1 MAKNNLFLRVLGF
14 PDLDGKILKND
25 ELFFVPNK
33 DAFQKVIH
41 FLLCKLDK
49 EKSETLFRDCWP
61 IFDKKMEA
69 EFRRV
74 CFNWYKELQMK
85 HPNELPAI
93 TASLFQ
99 SPGGRKF
106 INFISH
112 FVRFVTKEIIRRSE
126 SQVWQPKDLKI
137 EPVKNLMKGC
147 MIENS
152 QVTKNEF
159 EEFRGFAGKSQNLSS
174 SLSLHFRQIKSDY
187 KEAKSENEQLCKE
200 ISNIE
205 SLRRNCEKL
214 KCENQDLKLEF
225 QAEKQDLQNSLNQ
238 IGKIGGQ
245 NAEKFILDLSAYN
258 DPSLKSVLEK
268 LLGSTLDLKLSHQA
282 EPKLNFPFQDI
293 QTNLQKA
300 EKQHSKF
307 VNLQSKLNAD
317 LTNAKLN
324 NTTYDQKSLDK
335 GEPTE
340 ISVLLPVTPGVRIQ
354 HDQNPEFPK
363 SKFLLENSKSEIP
376 PEMSVCSDVGLKVST
391 PNTTTAVLMS
401 PEQSRIVHHPYKLD
415 LTPKPIKLDSSFD
428 KSGFSS
434 LAEDDT
440 KNNETRR
447 FLLSPKLLD
456 SSPLAS
462 LTPSAAAAVTTP
474 ISRMNISSPRI
485 SGQFANTPAGK
496 RLAMRLNEL
505 MTTLAP
511 STDTNESL
519 ISPQTSFLLG
529 NTTPPDFSHIG
540 DFEV

>member
-1 MAKNNLFLRVLGF
+1 
-14 PDLDGKILKND
+14 
-25 ELFFVPNK
+25 
-33 DAFQKVIH
+33 
-41 FLLCKLDK
+41 
-49 EKSETLFRDCWP
+49 
-61 IFDKKMEA
+61 
-69 EFRRV
+69 
-74 CFNWYKELQMK
+74 MK

-174 SLSLHFRQIKSDY
+174 SLSLHFRQIKSDF
-187 KEAKSENEQLCKE
+187 KEAKSENEQLCKK

-268 LLGSTLDLKLSHQA
+268 LLNSTLDLKLSHQA

-363 SKFLLENSKSEIP
+363 SKFLLENSKSKIP

-529 NTTPPDFSHIG
+529 NTTPPDFSHID

>member
-1 MAKNNLFLRVLGF
+1 M
-14 PDLDGKILKND
+14 
-25 ELFFVPNK
+25 
-33 DAFQKVIH
+33 
-41 FLLCKLDK
+41 
-49 EKSETLFRDCWP
+49 
-61 IFDKKMEA
+61 
-69 EFRRV
+69 
-74 CFNWYKELQMK
+74 
-85 HPNELPAI
+85 
-93 TASLFQ
+93 
-99 SPGGRKF
+99 
-106 INFISH
+106 
-112 FVRFVTKEIIRRSE
+112 
-126 SQVWQPKDLKI
+126 
-137 EPVKNLMKGC
+137 
-147 MIENS
+147 
-152 QVTKNEF
+152 
-159 EEFRGFAGKSQNLSS
+159 
-174 SLSLHFRQIKSDY
+174 
-187 KEAKSENEQLCKE
+187 
-200 ISNIE
+200 
-205 SLRRNCEKL
+205 
-214 KCENQDLKLEF
+214 
-225 QAEKQDLQNSLNQ
+225 NQ

-268 LLGSTLDLKLSHQA
+268 LLNSTLDLKLSHQA

-324 NTTYDQKSLDK
+324 NTAYDQKSLDK
-335 GEPTE
+335 EEPTE

-363 SKFLLENSKSEIP
+363 SKFLLENSKSKIP

-529 NTTPPDFSHIG
+529 NTTPPDFSHID

>member
-1 MAKNNLFLRVLGF
+1 
-14 PDLDGKILKND
+14 
-25 ELFFVPNK
+25 
-33 DAFQKVIH
+33 
-41 FLLCKLDK
+41 
-49 EKSETLFRDCWP
+49 
-61 IFDKKMEA
+61 
-69 EFRRV
+69 
-74 CFNWYKELQMK
+74 MK

-112 FVRFVTKEIIRRSE
+112 FVRFVTKEVIRRSE

-159 EEFRGFAGKSQNLSS
+159 EEFRGFADKSQNLSS

-187 KEAKSENEQLCKE
+187 KMAKSENEQLSK
-200 ISNIE
+200 NIKNVE
-205 SLRRNCEKL
+205 DLRRNCETI
-214 KCENQDLKLEF
+214 KCENQNLKLEF
-225 QAEKQDLQNSLNQ
+225 QAEKQELQNYLNQ

-245 NAEKFILDLSAYN
+245 NAEKFILDLNTYN

-268 LLGSTLDLKLSHQA
+268 LLNSTLDLKLSHQL

-300 EKQHSKF
+300 EKQHSKL

-317 LTNAKLN
+317 LINAKLN
-324 NTTYDQKSLDK
+324 NTAYDQKSLQSLDK
-335 GEPTE
+335 EEPTN

-354 HDQNPEFPK
+354 HHQNPVK
-363 SKFLLENSKSEIP
+363 SKFLLENSKISKIP

-391 PNTTTAVLMS
+391 PNTTTAVLLS

-434 LAEDDT
+434 LAEDFS
-440 KNNETRR
+440 KSNETRR

-456 SSPLAS
+456 SSPSLA
-462 LTPSAAAAVTTP
+462 LTPSAAVTTP
-474 ISRMNISSPRI
+474 ISRMNISSPRV

-529 NTTPPDFSHIG
+529 NTTPPDFSHID

>member
-1 MAKNNLFLRVLGF
+1 
-14 PDLDGKILKND
+14 
-25 ELFFVPNK
+25 
-33 DAFQKVIH
+33 
-41 FLLCKLDK
+41 
-49 EKSETLFRDCWP
+49 
-61 IFDKKMEA
+61 
-69 EFRRV
+69 
-74 CFNWYKELQMK
+74 MK

-159 EEFRGFAGKSQNLSS
+159 EEFRGFAGKSQDLSS
-174 SLSLHFRQIKSDY
+174 SLSLHFRQIKSDF
-187 KEAKSENEQLCKE
+187 KEAKSENEQLCKK

-268 LLGSTLDLKLSHQA
+268 LLNSTLDLKLSHQA

-363 SKFLLENSKSEIP
+363 SKFLLENSKSKIP

-462 LTPSAAAAVTTP
+462 LTPSAAVTTP

-529 NTTPPDFSHIG
+529 NTTPPDFSHID